1 MKLEEVMQ
9 KLQYLTIAEVE
20 NPKLEVEHLQK
31 ISPTLNLDNWMT
43 YVIFLQYRQDLP
55 EAEREMYLQLI
66 EALKQNER
74 ELYEK
79 ELKRF
84 EIKI

>member
-1 MKLEEVMQ
+1 MKLEEIMQ
-9 KLQYLTIAEVE
+9 RLQYLTVDEVE
-20 NPKLEVEHLQK
+20 NPKLEVEHLKK
-31 ISPTLNLDNWMT
+31 ISPCLDLDNWMT
-43 YVIFLQYRQDLP
+43 YIIFLQYRPDLP

-74 ELYEK
+74 DLYER